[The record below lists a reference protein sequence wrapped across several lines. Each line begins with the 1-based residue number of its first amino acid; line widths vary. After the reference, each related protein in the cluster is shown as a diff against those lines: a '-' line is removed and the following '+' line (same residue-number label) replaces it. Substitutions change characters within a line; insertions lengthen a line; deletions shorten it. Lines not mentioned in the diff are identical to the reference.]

1 MQAYVLDTTPAPQI
15 PEIGPLD
22 WMSCLPWLRAR
33 RDAILRA
40 LWLAGT
46 QLHVADNGLHTA
58 RVDALAVFDRR
69 IAELEGRARV

>member
-1 MQAYVLDTTPAPQI
+1 MQAYVLDTTPSAEI
-15 PEIGPLD
+15 PEIGPVD

-33 RDAILRA
+33 RGALLRA

-46 QLHVADNGLHTA
+46 QLQVSDHGLHQA

-69 IAELEGRARV
+69 IAELEGVRV